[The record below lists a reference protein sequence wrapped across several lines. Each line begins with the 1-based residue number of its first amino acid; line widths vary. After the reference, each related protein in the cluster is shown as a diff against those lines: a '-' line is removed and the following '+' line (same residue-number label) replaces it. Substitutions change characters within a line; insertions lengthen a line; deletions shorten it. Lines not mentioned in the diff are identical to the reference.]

1 MHILLV
7 DDHTL
12 FRAGLR
18 SLLNGMLP
26 DAEVEEAGDGRSA
39 LAMIDERVP
48 DLLISDLSMP
58 DMDGFGL
65 LEAVRERQP
74 RLPVLV
80 LSMHADGVFVHRAIS
95 LGAAGFLLKDAA
107 TEELKLAVEAVARGE
122 VYLSP
127 RAAKQVVAE
136 LSRRTAKTS
145 DPATELPARQREV
158 LKRIA
163 EGMSTKEIAY
173 ELGLSI
179 KTIEVHRARLME
191 RVGVKD
197 IAGLVRHAI
206 RIGLVK
212 VDME

>member
-1 MHILLV
+1 MRILIV

-18 SLLNGMLP
+18 GLL
-26 DAEVEEAGDGRSA
+26 AEMVAAAEIEEARDGNTA
-39 LAMIDERVP
+39 LHTLGRKP
-48 DLLISDLSMP
+48 CDLVITDLNMP
-58 DMDGFGL
+58 DMDGFQL
-65 LEAVRERQP
+65 LSAVRERFP
-74 RLPVLV
+74 GVPVLV
-80 LSMHADGVFVHRAIS
+80 LSMHTGGDFVHRAVS
-95 LGAAGFLLKDAA
+95 LGASGFLLKDAA

-127 RAAKQVVAE
+127 RAAKEVVAE
-136 LSRRTAKTS
+136 LSRRGAK
-145 DPATELPARQREV
+145 PAEAGGELPERQREV

-163 EGMSTKEIAY
+163 EGLSTKEIAY
-173 ELGLSI
+173 ELGVST

-212 VDME
+212 VDLE